1 MSETQLSERSSEGN
15 VVVEHDGTSVH
26 YEGSRGRMTV
36 VRDANVNIKQGEI
49 FAIVG
54 ESGSGKS
61 MFASTMVDAVP
72 EPGVVTG
79 DVTYHSDDGGSTS
92 ILDLEDDRLKQ
103 LRWEEIAMVFQG
115 AMSSFNPIQTI
126 EDHFTETLVAHDY
139 PVDEGMEKARQ
150 LLSDLYI
157 QPSRVLES
165 YPSEL
170 SGGMRQRVLIALSLL
185 LDPEVLIMDEPTG
198 ALDLLMQRSIISLI
212 EEIKSKYDLTV
223 VFITHDLPLAASL
236 ADRIGVMY
244 AFEFIEIG
252 ATETILNDAAHP
264 YTRALFR
271 ATPNLNAP
279 LNQMNPVEGSAPD
292 PANTPDGCSYHPRCP
307 MADEQ
312 CREVDPGRYDI
323 GDDHEA
329 ACHYWEGAEDAVP
342 YPDTKRSVSDP
353 DAHSGTTEHVD
364 ERGTNDALLSLRDLN
379 VYFEQDSGMFSGL
392 FNEQPTVEAVDGVDL
407 DVHEDD
413 VFVIAGES
421 GCGKTTLGKTAIGL
435 EEPTDGTIEYRGQ
448 DIWDSKRR
456 LGDIDIPYPEIRKS
470 LQIIHQDPEGS
481 LNSMRRVSAILK
493 EPLNRWYDEFG
504 SEEQRE
510 LIASMLEYVGLEPA
524 EAYIDRYPHQLSG
537 GEQQRIALIRAMLME
552 PDLILADEPVSALD
566 VSLRVEMMDLLGE
579 LQDMFGTSYLLIT
592 HNLSNARYMAETHDG
607 RIAVMYLGRLVE
619 VGSAEQV
626 IYDPKHPYT
635 KALRWA
641 APELNLDG
649 ASSEDIGESPV
660 RKIDIADPS
669 DTPKGCRY
677 HTRCSDVIQ
686 PPEYEFEQEEWL
698 SVLDLKIAIE
708 DDELDYET
716 LQSDV
721 LELER
726 TDEQPNSELA
736 RLIRDH
742 FDIPPELTSTKADA
756 VLEEAIG
763 HLLNDEFDAAAS
775 LTSEEFSTI
784 CRQQDP
790 TLEIEDDRPVA
801 CFLYSDEAEALP
813 DGGGP
818 SSR

>member
-1 MSETQLSERSSEGN
+1 MSETQFSKRSAEEN

-26 YEGSRGRMTV
+26 YEGSRGQMTV
-36 VRDANVNIKQGEI
+36 VRDANVNIREGEI

-79 DVTYHSDDGGSTS
+79 NVTYHPADGESTS
-92 ILDLEDDRLKQ
+92 ILDLEDGELKE

-126 EDHFTETLVAHDY
+126 EEHFTETLVAHDY
-139 PVDEGMEKARQ
+139 VIDEGMEKARQ
-150 LLSDLYI
+150 LLSDLYME
-157 QPSRVLES
+157 PSRVLDS
-165 YPSEL
+165 YPHEL

-198 ALDLLMQRSIISLI
+198 ALDLLMQRSIILLV

-244 AFEFIEIG
+244 AFDFIEIG
-252 ATETILNDAAHP
+252 ATEDILNNAAHP
-264 YTRALFR
+264 YTRALFS

-279 LNQMNPVEGSAPD
+279 LDQMTPVEGSAPD

-307 MADEQ
+307 LADDR
-312 CREVDPGRYDI
+312 CREVDPDRYDVD
-323 GDDHEA
+323 DDHGA
-329 ACHYWEGAEDAVP
+329 ACHYWEEAGDAIP
-342 YPDTKRSVSDP
+342 YPTTERSVSDP
-353 DAHSGTTEHVD
+353 DAHSGLTEHVD
-364 ERGTNDALLSLRDLN
+364 DRGLDDPLLSLRDLD
-379 VYFEQDSGMFSGL
+379 VYFEQDEGMLSGL
-392 FNEQPTVEAVDGVDL
+392 FGEQPAVEAVDGVDL
-407 DVHEDD
+407 DIHEND
-413 VFVIAGES
+413 VFVVAGES

-435 EEPTDGTIEYRGQ
+435 QEPTDGTIEYRGQ
-448 DIWDSKRR
+448 DIWDSRRR
-456 LGDIDIPYPEIRKS
+456 LGDVDIPYPEIRKS

-481 LNSMRRVSAILK
+481 LNAMRRVSAILK

-504 SEEQRE
+504 SEDQQE

-537 GEQQRIALIRAMLME
+537 GEQQRIALVRAMLME

-592 HNLSNARYMAETHDG
+592 HNLSNARYMAEMHDG

-619 VGSAEQV
+619 VGSAEQI

-641 APELNLDG
+641 APELDLEG
-649 ASSEDIGESPV
+649 ASGEDVGESPV

-669 DTPKGCRY
+669 DAPQGCRY

-686 PPEYEFEQEEWL
+686 PPGYEFEQEEWL
-698 SVLDLKIAIE
+698 SVLDLKIAVE
-708 DDELDYET
+708 DDELDYEA
-716 LQSDV
+716 LESDILD
-721 LELER
+721 LEGVGEY
-726 TDEQPNSELA
+726 PASELA
-736 RLIRDH
+736 GQIRDH
-742 FDIPPELTSTKADA
+742 YDIPRELTSSEADA
-756 VLEEAIG
+756 VLERVIE
-763 HLLNDEFDAAAS
+763 HLLDDDFDAAAS
-775 LTSEEFSTI
+775 LTREEFSTI

-801 CFLYSDEAEALP
+801 CFLYSDETEATPL
-813 DGGGP
+813 
-818 SSR
+818 

>member
-1 MSETQLSERSSEGN
+1 MSETQVTERSSSEN
-15 VVVEHDGTSVH
+15 VVIDHEGTSVH
-26 YEGSRGRMTV
+26 YDGSRGRMTV
-36 VRDANVNIKQGEI
+36 LRDTSVDIREDEI

-79 DVTYHSDDGGSTS
+79 DITYHSADGESTS
-92 ILDLEDDRLKQ
+92 ILDLDEDELKE

-126 EDHFTETLVAHDY
+126 EDHFVETLVAHDY
-139 PVDEGMEKARQ
+139 PVDEGIEKARQ

-157 QPSRVLES
+157 EPSRVLDA
-165 YPSEL
+165 YPHEL

-185 LDPEVLIMDEPTG
+185 LEPEVLIMDEPTG

-212 EEIKSKYDLTV
+212 EEVKSKYDLTV
-223 VFITHDLPLAASL
+223 VFISHDLPLATSL
-236 ADRIGVMY
+236 ADRVGVVY

-252 ATETILNDAAHP
+252 PTETILNNAAHP
-264 YTRALFR
+264 YTRGLFR
-271 ATPNLNAP
+271 ATPNLNTP
-279 LNQMNPVEGSAPD
+279 LKDMKPVEGSAPD
-292 PANTPDGCSYHPRCP
+292 PANTPNGCSYHPRCP
-307 MADEQ
+307 LADER
-312 CREVDPGRYDI
+312 CREIDPEMYDVE
-323 GDDHEA
+323 DDHGA
-329 ACHYWEGAEDAVP
+329 ACHYWEEAEDAVP
-342 YPDTKRSVSDP
+342 YPDTDWTVDEL
-353 DAHSGTTEHVD
+353 DAHSGPTEHVD
-364 ERGTNDALLSLRDLN
+364 DRGSGDALLSLRDLD
-379 VYFEQDSGMFSGL
+379 VYFEQDGGMLSGL
-392 FNEQPTVEAVDGVDL
+392 FGEQPTVEAVDGVDL
-407 DVHEDD
+407 DIYEND

-435 EEPTDGTIEYRGQ
+435 QEPTDGSVTYRGQ
-448 DIWDSKRR
+448 DVWNSKRR

-470 LQIIHQDPEGS
+470 LQIIHQDPESS
-481 LNSMRRVSAILK
+481 LNAMRRVSAILN
-493 EPLNRWYDEFG
+493 EPLKRWYDEFG
-504 SEEQRE
+504 SQDRQE
-510 LIASMLEYVGLEPA
+510 LIAGMLEYVGLEPA

-566 VSLRVEMMDLLGE
+566 VSLRVEMMELLGE
-579 LQDMFGTSYLLIT
+579 LQEMFGTSYLLIT

-619 VGSAEQV
+619 VGSVEQV

-635 KALRWA
+635 QALRWA
-641 APELNLDG
+641 APELKLDG
-649 ASSEDIGESPV
+649 ASGEDVGESPV

-669 DTPKGCRY
+669 DAPQGCRY

-686 PPEYEFEQEEWL
+686 PPGYEFEQEEWL

-708 DDELDYET
+708 DDALDYET
-716 LQSDV
+716 LESEVFEFDGV
-721 LELER
+721 GEYP
-726 TDEQPNSELA
+726 DAELA
-736 RLIRDH
+736 GQVREH
-742 FDIPPELTSTKADA
+742 FDIPRELTSTEADA
-756 VLEEAIG
+756 VLQEVIG
-763 HLLNDEFDAAAS
+763 HLLDDEVDAAAS
-775 LTSEEFSTI
+775 LTREEFSTI

-801 CFLYSDEAEALP
+801 CFLYSEETDATPE
-813 DGGGP
+813 
-818 SSR
+818 